1 MWCLFSVLPPTGVV
15 TSPVKVP
22 EVMSTAKLP
31 PIPVKQAGSL
41 DIDPFKETKTVTNT
55 AGDKFEIPVV
65 VENGYDLDKM
75 VCTICDKTFKND
87 KTLMGHMTSHFGIG
101 PKMAKC
107 PICGLTLQKKSY
119 ARHLRLHGDVE
130 PKKCQFCHKE
140 FREQRSLD
148 KHIKAVHSGPK
159 PYTCQHCS
167 EKFATEDEQKV
178 FNFTTTTFSK

>member
-1 MWCLFSVLPPTGVV
+1 MTLNNIVPPF
-15 TSPVKVP
+15 
-22 EVMSTAKLP
+22 
-31 PIPVKQAGSL
+31 Q
-41 DIDPFKETKTVTNT
+41 
-55 AGDKFEIPVV
+55 
-65 VENGYDLDKM
+65 
-75 VCTICDKTFKND
+75 ND

-130 PKKCQFCHKE
+130 PKKCKFCHKE

-159 PYTCQHCS
+159 PYTCQHCN
-167 EKFATEDEQKV
+167 EKFATEEEQTRHGKTV
-178 FNFTTTTFSK
+178 GNPGFFISFPEGKNSRLQYVLRN